1 MDLAYFES
9 IYHQIS
15 HFDRH
20 LGMSLAVLAPGRI
33 RYHLTVGRE
42 HLSASCACHGGVI
55 AGMMDAVLGVTA
67 LSWAVTHHKLCATVE
82 FKIHY
87 FAPVAEGDRL
97 EGSGEIDFTGT
108 KLVVVSGTINDL
120 SSGQAVAKGIGT
132 FTLYPLTK
140 KAQLA
145 ALLAGRPEAQ
155 DSNS

>member
-1 MDLAYFES
+1 MDLAYFET
-9 IYHQIS
+9 IYRETS

-20 LGMSLAVLAPGRI
+20 LGMSLTVQAPGRI
-33 RYHLTVGRE
+33 RYRLTVGRE
-42 HLSASCACHGGVI
+42 HLSAPGACHGGVI

-67 LSWAVTHHKLCATVE
+67 LSWAVTRDRLCATVE

-87 FAPVAEGDRL
+87 FAPVTEGDVL
-97 EGSGEIDFTGT
+97 EGSGEIDFTGS

-120 SSGQAVAKGIGT
+120 SSGQPVAKGIGT

-145 ALLAGRPEAQ
+145 ALLAGRPEPQ
-155 DSNS
+155 DAAD